1 MELALNL
8 VWVFVALAGIALLG
22 SDLSRASERSVG
34 PLTKKQKIIA
44 MCCAL
49 IILFFVIS
57 MTDDLHG
64 IEILAEDNKSLRAAA
79 WVGAVSQSL
88 PQATTTLVFVVP
100 SVFECS
106 PDLPALR
113 KLIETSKVLST
124 IELYPELSSGRAPP
138 PSLA

>member
-1 MELALNL
+1 MELTLNL
-8 VWVFVALAGIALLG
+8 VWVCVALAGIALLG
-22 SDLSRASERSVG
+22 SNLSRDSELSAG
-34 PLTKKQKIIA
+34 PATKRQKIVA

-64 IEILAEDNKSLRAAA
+64 IEILAEDNKSLRATA
-79 WVGAVSQSL
+79 WVGDVSHSL
-88 PQATTTLVFVVP
+88 PQRTTAPVFVVP
-100 SVFECS
+100 PVFECS

-113 KLIETSKVLST
+113 SLIEISNVLSK
-124 IELYPELSSGRAPP
+124 IEFYSELSSGRAPP